1 VTGAAPLSADRP
13 GTRATRLFA
22 HRRNTV
28 AELRGTPRDCGVE
41 VDVRTDGGQL
51 VLHHDP
57 FSGGT
62 PFAQWL
68 ADYAHAGLIVN
79 VKEDGLEDAVLAL
92 LAAHAVEDFFFPDQ
106 PFPTLV
112 RTGRRGERRC
122 AVRVSEYE
130 PVAQA
135 VAVAGLVDW
144 AWVDCFTRFPLD
156 AAGVD
161 ALRTAGLR
169 VCLVSPELQGRT
181 EPGEASDL
189 ARAAAAVG
197 LVPDAVCTK
206 RPEQWAGLLAETGPQ
221 PQRAAGQARGVDVPD
236 AS

>member
-1 VTGAAPLSADRP
+1 M
-13 GTRATRLFA
+13 TRLFA

-28 AELRGTPRDCGVE
+28 DELRATPTSYGVE
-41 VDVRTDGGQL
+41 VDLRTDGGEV
-51 VLHHDP
+51 VLHHEP

-62 PFAQWL
+62 PLRDWL
-68 ADYAHAGLIVN
+68 AGYDHAGLIVN

-92 LAAHAVEDFFFPDQ
+92 LAERGVEDFFFLDQ

-135 VAVAGLVDW
+135 LAVAGLVDW
-144 AWVDCFTRFPLD
+144 VWVDCFTRWPLD
-156 AAGVD
+156 ATDVE
-161 ALRTAGLR
+161 ALRSAGLR
-169 VCLVSPELQGRT
+169 TCLVSPELQGRAD
-181 EPGEASDL
+181 PSYAVDL
-189 ARAAAAVG
+189 ARAVADVG

-206 RPEQWAGLLAETGPQ
+206 RPEQWAALLADGRRSP
-221 PQRAAGQARGVDVPD
+221 
-236 AS
+236 

>member
-1 VTGAAPLSADRP
+1 MTL
-13 GTRATRLFA
+13 LFA

-28 AELRGTPRDCGVE
+28 EELRATATSYGVE
-41 VDVRTDGGQL
+41 VDVRTYDGEL
-51 VLHHDP
+51 VLHHEP

-62 PFAQWL
+62 PLRAWL

-92 LAAHAVEDFFFPDQ
+92 LAEHGVEQFFFLDQ

-112 RTGRRGERRC
+112 KTGRRGERRC

-135 VAVAGLVDW
+135 LAVAHLVDW
-144 AWVDCFTRFPLD
+144 VWVDCFTRFPL
-156 AAGVD
+156 AAADVD

-169 VCLVSPELQGRT
+169 TCLVSPELQGRA
-181 EPGEASDL
+181 EAAEAADL
-189 ARAAAAVG
+189 AARAADVG
-197 LVPDAVCTK
+197 LAPDAVCTK
-206 RPEQWAGLLAETGPQ
+206 RPEQWAELLGG
-221 PQRAAGQARGVDVPD
+221 AA
-236 AS
+236 